1 MTKLLTTSEAAKLA
15 GVAPSSIKRWAEQNV
30 LPCVRTAGGHR
41 RFELKTLQEFL
52 DKQGP
57 ANTSLTDHDEFIEL
71 MIAGKEKSVVS
82 KLYALLED
90 LNAWCHVADAM
101 EPVLAKLGTLWASG
115 EISVGQEHMA
125 SETLSRSIIHVTSA
139 LPAAGQ
145 PRRCLLAVAEGDD
158 HELGLRLADLC
169 VRARQW
175 KPVWLGRYTST
186 EILIEHLGSEK
197 CDMVALSASRYSIDA
212 DTLNGITKRL
222 EEACRTRGAQLVLGG
237 SGSWPM
243 DLNYAKRIRSFSEF
257 DGILG
262 AKEKMGIS
270 SSI

>member
-52 DKQGP
+52 EKQGP
-57 ANTSLTDHDEFIEL
+57 SNATSTDHEEFIQL

-101 EPVLAKLGTLWASG
+101 QPILSKLGTLWASG
-115 EISVGQEHMA
+115 EISVAQEHMA

-139 LPAAGQ
+139 LPAAGE
-145 PRRCLLAVAEGDD
+145 PKRCLLAVAEGDD

-186 EILIEHLGSEK
+186 DILIQHLGAEK
-197 CDMVALSASRYSIDA
+197 FDLVALSASRYSVDA
-212 DTLNGITKRL
+212 ETLAEVTMKL
-222 EEACRTRGAQLVLGG
+222 EQACLSHGAQLVLGG
-237 SGSWPM
+237 SGAWPSS
-243 DLNYAKRIRSFSEF
+243 LNYARR
-257 DGILG
+257 
-262 AKEKMGIS
+262 IS
-270 SSI
+270 SFAQFDSLLTETERNPS